1 MKKLLFILFLVF
13 VFLNHVSAVDVN
25 AQVDELLNNINK
37 AKEKIQI
44 SNTNML
50 EKIYPIGSVFIT
62 TKYTTPEEVENNIGG
77 TWERYSNG
85 RNLIGVDESISEFNS
100 ANKTDGKSEIL
111 LAATNLPSHSHDIP
125 KLSGTAA
132 SAGNHT
138 HNLLWGSDNCPV
150 SITYV
155 SGNIKTL
162 NINSFDWGN
171 SHIYSTDNFKTTTAT
186 THFHE
191 ITIATSNTKAT
202 SNVVKSFS
210 NLQPYITV
218 YIYKRIS

>member
-1 MKKLLFILFLVF
+1 MKKLLFILFLGF

-37 AKEKIQI
+37 TKEKIQI
-44 SNTNML
+44 SNTTML
-50 EKIYPIGSVFIT
+50 EKIYPIGSIFIT
-62 TKYTTPEEVENNIGG
+62 TECTTPEEVENNIGG

-111 LAATNLPSHSHDIP
+111 LAPTNLPSHSHSVP

-138 HNLLWGSDNCPV
+138 HNVLWNSAPV
-150 SITYV
+150 GISHA
-155 SGNIKTL
+155 SGNIRTL

-191 ITIATSNTKAT
+191 ITIAASNTKAT